1 MARPAKTPAK
11 PPKRTADVVD
21 KVYRQIKELAIDYR
35 FRPGER
41 VNEVELAQRFKVSR
55 TPVRQAL
62 SRLAHEEFVS
72 LVPNRGFYARE
83 IAPGDVKQIYEF
95 RAMLECSAFILAC
108 ERASDGDIERIEAA
122 WKAESGEGD
131 DWEKISVADEAFH
144 ISIAELA
151 ENPYVLSTLNDINA
165 KLRFF
170 RKIDIENPARRAN
183 TFVEHA
189 AILDCLKRRD
199 TAGVN
204 ALRKHIVL
212 SSAHA
217 VEVTKEG
224 LARIFFDSANEGR
237 RGAPQAAE

>member
-1 MARPAKTPAK
+1 MPVPAKTK
-11 PPKRTADVVD
+11 PKAPKRAADVVD
-21 KVYRQIKELAIDYR
+21 KVYKQIRELAIDYR

-41 VNEVELAQRFKVSR
+41 VNEVELAQRFNVSR

-83 IAPGDVKQIYEF
+83 IAPADVKQIYEF
-95 RAMLECSAFILAC
+95 RAMLECSAFVLAC
-108 ERASDGDIERIEAA
+108 ERAHEEDILRVEQAWQNETSSGDWA
-122 WKAESGEGD
+122 
-131 DWEKISVADEAFH
+131 KIGVADEAFH
-144 ISIAELA
+144 IAIAELA
-151 ENPYVLSTLNDINA
+151 ENPYVISTLKDINA
-165 KLRFF
+165 KMRFF
-170 RKIDIENPARRAN
+170 RRIDIENPERREN

-189 AILDCLKRRD
+189 AVIDCLRRRD

-204 ALRKHIVL
+204 VLRKHIVL

-224 LARIFFDSANEGR
+224 LARIFFDQGNDLRKGPP
-237 RGAPQAAE
+237 PQSE

>member
-1 MARPAKTPAK
+1 MPRTAKGTTKAAKRP
-11 PPKRTADVVD
+11 ADVVD
-21 KVYRQIKELAIDYR
+21 RVYNQIRELAINYR

-41 VNEVELAQRFKVSR
+41 VNEVELAQRFNVSR

-83 IAPGDVKQIYEF
+83 IAPSDVKQIYEF
-95 RAMLECSAFILAC
+95 RAMLECSAFVLAC
-108 ERASDGDIERIEAA
+108 ERAREEDVLRIEQA
-122 WKAESGEGD
+122 WKAESLD
-131 DWEKISVADEAFH
+131 VTDWDRISIADEAMH
-144 ISIAELA
+144 VALAELS
-151 ENPYVLSTLNDINA
+151 ENPYVLSTLKDINA

-170 RKIDIENPARRAN
+170 RKIDIENPARREN

-189 AILDCLKRRD
+189 AVLDCLRRRD
-199 TAGVN
+199 TSGVN
-204 ALRKHIVL
+204 ILRKHIVL

-224 LARIFFDSANEGR
+224 LARIFFDH
-237 RGAPQAAE
+237 AAEAKKVLS